1 MVSQKPI
8 IFAGSPDFAVPALK
22 GLCADDY
29 SVDLVLT
36 QPDRP
41 AGRGRQLQPSPVKQ
55 TALDL
60 DLPVLQPER
69 INQPDVL
76 DRLRSLEPQVMIVVA
91 YGQILGPEVLALP
104 PRGCVNVHASLL
116 PRWRGASPIQAAI
129 MAGDP
134 ETGISIMAMEAGLD
148 SGPVYRAEPVRLSGE
163 ETGRSLHDELAR
175 MGARVLLETLPGIL
189 DGSLAA
195 QPQAADGASYAP
207 RITRAD
213 AAIDWQRSAV
223 QIERQIRALD
233 PWPVA
238 ETRMNGEVLRCWQ
251 AVVLPGSSDGAEP
264 GAVLA
269 AADAGLDVA
278 TGDGVLRV
286 MRLQRPGRKPMD
298 AAEFLRGFD
307 MSGRLLGR

>member
-1 MVSQKPI
+1 M
-8 IFAGSPDFAVPALK
+8 
-22 GLCADDY
+22 
-29 SVDLVLT
+29 
-36 QPDRP
+36 
-41 AGRGRQLQPSPVKQ
+41 
-55 TALDL
+55 
-60 DLPVLQPER
+60 
-69 INQPDVL
+69 
-76 DRLRSLEPQVMIVVA
+76 
-91 YGQILGPEVLALP
+91 
-104 PRGCVNVHASLL
+104 
-116 PRWRGASPIQAAI
+116 
-129 MAGDP
+129 
-134 ETGISIMAMEAGLD
+134 
-148 SGPVYRAEPVRLSGE
+148 
-163 ETGRSLHDELAR
+163 
-175 MGARVLLETLPGIL
+175 
-189 DGSLAA
+189 
-195 QPQAADGASYAP
+195 
-207 RITRAD
+207 
-213 AAIDWQRSAV
+213 